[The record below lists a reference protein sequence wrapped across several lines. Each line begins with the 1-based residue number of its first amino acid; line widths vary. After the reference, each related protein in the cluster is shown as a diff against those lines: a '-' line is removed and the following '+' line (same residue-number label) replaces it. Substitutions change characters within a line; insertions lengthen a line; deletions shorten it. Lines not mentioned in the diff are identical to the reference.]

1 MALAL
6 APTASGAAC
15 YNPWRMSALH
25 PFTVHFPIALL
36 LVSGLF
42 TLIALRRGESAWET
56 SAYHCLLVGWV
67 AGVVAALSG
76 VFDAARQLIG
86 PEAPRALAGWVNA
99 HAFVNLA
106 ALIVYGQALLRRRR
120 ADLLADATAR
130 RGYLRLHAIGALL
143 LVVGGW
149 LGGQLVY
156 RFGLGVNL

>member
-1 MALAL
+1 
-6 APTASGAAC
+6 
-15 YNPWRMSALH
+15 MSALH

-42 TLIALRRGESAWET
+42 TVIALRRGEPAWET
-56 SAYHCLLVGWV
+56 SAYHCLLVGWL

-76 VFDAARQLIG
+76 SFDAARQLIG
-86 PEAPRALAGWVNA
+86 PEAPRALVGWVNA

-106 ALIVYGQALLRRRR
+106 ALVVYGQALLQRRRR
-120 ADLLADATAR
+120 PDLLADAMAR
-130 RGYLRLHAIGALL
+130 RGYLRLHAVGALL

-156 RFGLGVNL
+156 RFGLG

>member
-1 MALAL
+1 
-6 APTASGAAC
+6 
-15 YNPWRMSALH
+15 MSALH

-42 TLIALRRGESAWET
+42 TLIALRRGDPAWET
-56 SAYHCLLVGWV
+56 SAYHCLLAGWV

-76 VFDAARQLIG
+76 AFDAARQLIG

-99 HAFVNLA
+99 HAFVNIA
-106 ALIVYGQALLRRRR
+106 ALIVYGQALLRRRRR

-156 RFGLGVNL
+156 RFGLGVHL